1 MVKHMT
7 KERAQQHLDN
17 IIDWFDFEKVNEV
30 MKALDWSWVGEGIP
44 EPYRLK
50 GQIRELF
57 WDCFKSEK
65 QDLVTISC
73 GGFWVSLD
81 KEQDF
86 ADCKFVVS
94 DWQSS
99 SEDFENE

>member
-1 MVKHMT
+1 MT

-17 IIDWFDFEKVNEV
+17 IIDWFGFHEV
-30 MKALDWSWVGEGIP
+30 WVCMNALQWEWVGEDVP
-44 EPYRLK
+44 EVPVLK
-50 GQIRELF
+50 KKVRELF
-57 WDCFKSEK
+57 WDCFENEE
-65 QDLVTISC
+65 QDLVTIAC

-81 KEQDF
+81 KKQDF

-99 SEDFENE
+99 SEDFEN